1 MAGILRCLVAAL
13 AALALEASAQADA
26 NLQNL
31 LNGLTSGSEITLVT
45 RLSNG
50 MTEVTSF
57 TPPVR
62 LSAAEAAGAIE
73 RARHELAALGVAQ
86 PSGQQLALAL
96 VGGTVDIPSGRTQL
110 GGVLPQGPQR
120 AQIRS
125 QIVAAGALPSAPA
138 QAGAQAGSLP
148 LTHAEIAQ
156 AMTLAAQQLAQH
168 GIANPTPEQLRTA
181 MFGGVI
187 TPPSGPLIQLPGVM
201 PQAGGSAAVGGSPP
215 QPLSRPVVPSR

>member
-1 MAGILRCLVAAL
+1 MAGIPRCLIAAL

-31 LNGLTSGSEITLVT
+31 LNGLTSGSEVTLVT

-50 MTEVTSF
+50 MTEITSF
-57 TPPVR
+57 SPPVR
-62 LSAAEAAGAIE
+62 LSAVDAAGAIE
-73 RARHELAALGVAQ
+73 HARNELAALGVAH
-86 PSGQQLALAL
+86 PTGQQLALAL

-125 QIVAAGALPSAPA
+125 QLVAAGALPSAPA

-156 AMTLAAQQLAQH
+156 AMTLAAQQLAAH
-168 GIANPTPEQLRTA
+168 GISNPTPEQLRTA
-181 MFGGVI
+181 MFGGTI
-187 TPPSGPLIQLPGVM
+187 TSPTGPLIQLPGVL
-201 PQAGGSAAVGGSPP
+201 PQAGSAAVGGSQP
-215 QPLSRPVVPSR
+215 QPMSRPVVPSR